1 MYLQW
6 LITLYS
12 LQCLYMFFDFHFN
25 SFHLLI
31 KCYAEEHAWIFLL
44 NYEILVAVIWNP
56 VFIFLNPRKRLSEG
70 RSQLRDWIS
79 RYWLRIIEVNLFP
92 ISSSLIFIKYS
103 VNFIKI
109 FMLIV
114 SFTVTTWQVLWLKLN
129 WFIYQPPSW
138 DSIS

>member
-1 MYLQW
+1 MINIVICLQ
-6 LITLYS
+6 
-12 LQCLYMFFDFHFN
+12 QFFFYVSN
-25 SFHLLI
+25 CRPI
-31 KCYAEEHAWIFLL
+31 
-44 NYEILVAVIWNP
+44 VWNP
-56 VFIFLNPRKRLSEG
+56 LELLLFRILEIKQSGTQFDIFLNPRKRLSEG

-79 RYWLRIIEVNLFP
+79 QYWLRIIEVNLFP